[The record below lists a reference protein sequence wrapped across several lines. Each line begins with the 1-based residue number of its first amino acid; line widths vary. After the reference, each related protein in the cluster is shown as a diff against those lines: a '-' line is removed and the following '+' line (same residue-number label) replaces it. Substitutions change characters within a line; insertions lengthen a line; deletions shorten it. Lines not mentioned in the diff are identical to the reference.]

1 MSNPISEKY
10 LNSVC
15 KVRSMENVLLTVG
28 HIAEITKFDVTI
40 RNEADLPNIIPF
52 NKTVRLSILNDKL
65 GFLTV
70 IATVYTCTTKLLKLV
85 DIKEVSQ
92 FEKRSF
98 FRLGVTL
105 NGIIT
110 YPVESEASDP
120 AQCVSHK
127 VVVENVSLSGVLF
140 ISSFP
145 LQINDRV
152 GIQIFTPFGK
162 LTFVCNVRRI
172 VPDEGGTNHRYGC
185 EFDKYPEKAG
195 DALWKYMLLKER
207 EDIRRTKGDW

>member
-1 MSNPISEKY
+1 MSNPVSEKY

-15 KVRSMENVLLTVG
+15 KVRSMENILLTAG
-28 HIAEITKFDVTI
+28 HIVEITNNEITI
-40 RNEADLPNIIPF
+40 RNESDLPNIIQF

-70 IATVYTCTTKLLKLV
+70 IGTVFTCTTKLLKLV
-85 DIKEVSQ
+85 DLKEVNQ

-98 FRLGVTL
+98 FRLGVAL

-110 YPVESEASDP
+110 YPVESEAEDP
-120 AQCVSHK
+120 TKCVSHK
-127 VVVENVSLSGVLF
+127 VVIQNVSLSGVLF
-140 ISSFP
+140 TSTFP
-145 LQINDRV
+145 LQINDRIS
-152 GIQIFTPFGK
+152 IQIFTPFGK
-162 LTFVCNVRRI
+162 LVFNCRVCRI
-172 VPDEGGTNHRYGC
+172 VLSESGENHRYGC

-207 EDIRRTKGDW
+207 EDIRRAKGDW